1 MIYHDALG
9 ASIVLLGVV
18 ELLAWHFKVRWWIFT
33 RNERRIAKEQGEQV
47 VFKRRLVAG
56 VTGMVVGL
64 LTIFW
69 GNF

>member
-1 MIYHDALG
+1 MNHYTLG
-9 ASIVLLGVV
+9 VCIVLLGVV

-33 RNERRIAKEQGEQV
+33 RNERRIAQEDGEEA

-56 VTGMVVGL
+56 ITGLVVGL
-64 LTIFW
+64 ATIAW

>member
-1 MIYHDALG
+1 MIHHDALG
-9 ASIVLLGVV
+9 AAIVFLGVV

-33 RNERRIAKEQGEQV
+33 RSERRIAKEQGEEV

-56 VTGMVVGL
+56 VMGIVVGL